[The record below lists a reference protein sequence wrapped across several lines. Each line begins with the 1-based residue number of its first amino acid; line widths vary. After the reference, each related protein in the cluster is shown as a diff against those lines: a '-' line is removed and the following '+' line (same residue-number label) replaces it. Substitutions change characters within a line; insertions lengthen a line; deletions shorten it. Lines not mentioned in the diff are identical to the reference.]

1 MAVNQL
7 RSNSKSRKLVFFVLA
22 FSFSFCVYN
31 RSDSEKDNR
40 KLMQSKDFPVLK
52 NQKQAI
58 LILSEDRVLRQILCD
73 SIAKY
78 QIGNCVS
85 RTDINVS
92 EPITNQKTIQV
103 DVEIRNSSSD
113 YFANAGKSLVT
124 LTLGVFLS
132 NSAEFRFRIQTSSR
146 DKEILTAKEIDSFSR
161 IERWGILP
169 FYAGFAATNFG
180 TLLNTYRN
188 PIHLKNY
195 CLKESVSNLRK
206 SLEATREDYCEEYEA
221 YLKDSFLKVEKE
233 IVDVILEE
241 IRNEN

>member
-1 MAVNQL
+1 MNQL
-7 RSNSKSRKLVFFVLA
+7 RSNSKPIRSVFFILA
-22 FSFSFCVYN
+22 VSFSFCAYHGSV
-31 RSDSEKDNR
+31 SEKDNR
-40 KLMQSKDFPVLK
+40 KLMQSKDFPVLR
-52 NQKQAI
+52 NQKQTI
-58 LILSEDRVLRQILCD
+58 LILSEDRILREILCD
-73 SIAKY
+73 SIAKH
-78 QIGNCVS
+78 QIGNCANK
-85 RTDINVS
+85 TDFNA
-92 EPITNQKTIQV
+92 ELITNQKTIQV

>member
-1 MAVNQL
+1 MNQL
-7 RSNSKSRKLVFFVLA
+7 RSNSKPIRSVFFILA
-22 FSFSFCVYN
+22 VSFSFCAYHGSV
-31 RSDSEKDNR
+31 SEKDNR

-132 NSAEFRFRIQTSSR
+132 NSAEFRFRIQTSSS
-146 DKEILTAKEIDSFSR
+146 DKEILTT
-161 IERWGILP
+161 
-169 FYAGFAATNFG
+169 TNFG

-233 IVDVILEE
+233 IVAAIFEE